1 MHCFI
6 TFVKLALLK
15 SNNRPD
21 SPGSCCSSFIVR
33 LHDMS
38 SPPHLILAASDAV
51 QFWSMLVSENV
62 FVSSTR
68 PPEKINKAVQ
78 SSGARHDSKSVTRI
92 NFVVLIFPLKRGDR
106 SWPLSLH
113 VTHWMSPFSFVFSE
127 IDCFLV
133 LTKGNKRQVNTE
145 PLWRELNLVLM
156 HNSAEPGDMRLWA
169 SADERARDSFQD
181 VYSAVSFKPVL
192 QQLQR

>member
-6 TFVKLALLK
+6 TFVKLALLR

-21 SPGSCCSSFIVR
+21 SPGSCSSSFIVR

-113 VTHWMSPFSFVFSE
+113 VTHWMSPLSFVFFRNWLFFGPDQRKKATGE
-127 IDCFLV
+127 HRTTLKR
-133 LTKGNKRQVNTE
+133 TKSG
-145 PLWRELNLVLM
+145 PD
-156 HNSAEPGDMRLWA
+156 A
-169 SADERARDSFQD
+169 
-181 VYSAVSFKPVL
+181 
-192 QQLQR
+192 